1 MEGELLIKGYKFD
14 NDIRINFQSKTVI
27 VGDDSFIVFEVF
39 NMLEKYFNKKDF
51 SEYYLNN
58 NTTLVIN
65 ELKLSG
71 NEFIVFRMKPLCD
84 LNEELKLTKKS
95 FAGKYFNEEFSKFNY
110 IEDLKKSLNSNI
122 LGNLN
127 NNLKNY
133 NIEYDIDELDFFD
146 IAKLIS
152 PNVYNSD
159 GDEILF
165 NEQNQFFIKC
175 FLLNFINQLKTE
187 KKIMLLIEL
196 PEYGLNKS
204 EITEL
209 FKVINE
215 LSIDNV
221 IVYTNDKSIIDIIKN
236 IFSYHSTYKNQLCGF
251 DDYDLL
257 EEEFMLKNNIS
268 RSSIEK
274 MVLENLFKVPE
285 GELIK
290 EIKQFFDKSVSI
302 TCENVTPK

>member
-1 MEGELLIKGYKFD
+1 MDGELLIKGYKFD
-14 NDIRINFQSKTVI
+14 NDIRINLQSKTVI

-58 NTTLVIN
+58 NTTVIIN

-196 PEYGLNKS
+196 PEYGLNNS

-290 EIKQFFDKSVSI
+290 EIKQFFDKSVD
-302 TCENVTPK
+302 KY

>member
-1 MEGELLIKGYKFD
+1 MDGELLIKGYKFD
-14 NDIRINFQSKTVI
+14 NDIRINLQSKTVI

-58 NTTLVIN
+58 NTTVIIN

-215 LSIDNV
+215 LSMDNV

-257 EEEFMLKNNIS
+257 EEEFMLKNNIT

-290 EIKQFFDKSVSI
+290 EIKQFFDKSVD
-302 TCENVTPK
+302 KY

>member
-14 NDIRINFQSKTVI
+14 NDIRINLQSKTVI

-58 NTTLVIN
+58 NTTVIIN

-290 EIKQFFDKSVSI
+290 EIKQFFDKSVD
-302 TCENVTPK
+302 KY

>member
-1 MEGELLIKGYKFD
+1 MDGELLIKGYKFD
-14 NDIRINFQSKTVI
+14 NDIRINLQSKTVI

-127 NNLKNY
+127 NNLKKY

-152 PNVYNSD
+152 PNVYNSN

-290 EIKQFFDKSVSI
+290 EIKQFFDKSVD
-302 TCENVTPK
+302 KY

>member
-27 VGDDSFIVFEVF
+27 VGDNSFIVYEVF

-58 NTTLVIN
+58 NTTVIIN

-127 NNLKNY
+127 NNLKKY

-196 PEYGLNKS
+196 PEYGLNNS

-268 RSSIEK
+268 RSGTEK

-290 EIKQFFDKSVSI
+290 EIKQFFDKSVD
-302 TCENVTPK
+302 KY

>member
-27 VGDDSFIVFEVF
+27 VGDNSFIVYEVF

-58 NTTLVIN
+58 NTTVIIN

-196 PEYGLNKS
+196 PEYGLNNS

-290 EIKQFFDKSVSI
+290 EIKQFFDKSVD
-302 TCENVTPK
+302 KY

>member
-58 NTTLVIN
+58 NTTVIIN

-127 NNLKNY
+127 NSLKKY

-290 EIKQFFDKSVSI
+290 EIKQFFDKSVD
-302 TCENVTPK
+302 KY

>member
-1 MEGELLIKGYKFD
+1 MDGELLIKGYKFD
-14 NDIRINFQSKTVI
+14 NDIRINLQSKTVI

-133 NIEYDIDELDFFD
+133 NIEYDIDGLEFFD

-290 EIKQFFDKSVSI
+290 EIKQFFDKSVD
-302 TCENVTPK
+302 KY

>member
-1 MEGELLIKGYKFD
+1 MDGELLIKGYKFD
-14 NDIRINFQSKTVI
+14 NDIRINLQSKTVI

-58 NTTLVIN
+58 NTTVIIN

-146 IAKLIS
+146 ITKLIS

-290 EIKQFFDKSVSI
+290 EIKQFFDKSVD
-302 TCENVTPK
+302 KY

>member
-1 MEGELLIKGYKFD
+1 MDGELLIKGYKFD
-14 NDIRINFQSKTVI
+14 NDIRINLQSKTVI

-58 NTTLVIN
+58 NTTVIIN

-268 RSSIEK
+268 RSGTEK

-290 EIKQFFDKSVSI
+290 EIKQFFDKSVD
-302 TCENVTPK
+302 KY

>member
-1 MEGELLIKGYKFD
+1 MDGELLIKGYKFD
-14 NDIRINFQSKTVI
+14 NDIRINLQSKTVI
-27 VGDDSFIVFEVF
+27 VGDNSFIVYEVF

-110 IEDLKKSLNSNI
+110 IEDLKESLNSNI

-290 EIKQFFDKSVSI
+290 EIKQFFDKSVD
-302 TCENVTPK
+302 KY

>member
-1 MEGELLIKGYKFD
+1 MDGELLIKGYKFD
-14 NDIRINFQSKTVI
+14 NDIRINLQSKTVI
-27 VGDDSFIVFEVF
+27 VGDNSFIVYEVF

-58 NTTLVIN
+58 NTTVIIN

-196 PEYGLNKS
+196 PEYGLNNS

-290 EIKQFFDKSVSI
+290 EIKQFFDKSVD
-302 TCENVTPK
+302 KY

>member
-1 MEGELLIKGYKFD
+1 MDGELLIKGYKFD
-14 NDIRINFQSKTVI
+14 NDIRINLQSKTVI

-58 NTTLVIN
+58 NTTVIIN

-290 EIKQFFDKSVSI
+290 EIKQFFDKSVD
-302 TCENVTPK
+302 KY

>member
-1 MEGELLIKGYKFD
+1 MDGELLIKGYKFD
-14 NDIRINFQSKTVI
+14 NDIRINLQSKTVI
-27 VGDDSFIVFEVF
+27 VGDNSFIVYEVF

-122 LGNLN
+122 LDNLN
-127 NNLKNY
+127 NNLKKY

-196 PEYGLNKS
+196 PEYGLNNS

-274 MVLENLFKVPE
+274 MVLENLFKVSE
-285 GELIK
+285 CELIK
-290 EIKQFFDKSVSI
+290 EIKQFFDKSVD
-302 TCENVTPK
+302 KY

>member
-58 NTTLVIN
+58 NTTVIIN

-133 NIEYDIDELDFFD
+133 NIEYGIDELDFFD

-290 EIKQFFDKSVSI
+290 EIKQFFDKSVD
-302 TCENVTPK
+302 KY

>member
-27 VGDDSFIVFEVF
+27 VGDNSFIVYEVF

-58 NTTLVIN
+58 NTTVIIN

-165 NEQNQFFIKC
+165 NEQNQFFIKF

-268 RSSIEK
+268 RSGTEK

-290 EIKQFFDKSVSI
+290 EIKQFFDKSVD
-302 TCENVTPK
+302 KY

>member
-14 NDIRINFQSKTVI
+14 NDIRINLQSKTVI

-58 NTTLVIN
+58 NTTVIIN

-274 MVLENLFKVPE
+274 MVLENLFKVSE

-290 EIKQFFDKSVSI
+290 EIKQFFDKSVD
-302 TCENVTPK
+302 KY

>member
-127 NNLKNY
+127 NNLKKY

-290 EIKQFFDKSVSI
+290 EIKQFFDKSVD
-302 TCENVTPK
+302 KY

>member
-1 MEGELLIKGYKFD
+1 MDGELLIKGYKFD
-14 NDIRINFQSKTVI
+14 NDIRINLQSKTVI

-58 NTTLVIN
+58 NTTVIIN

-152 PNVYNSD
+152 PNVYNSN

-268 RSSIEK
+268 RSGTEK

-290 EIKQFFDKSVSI
+290 EIKQFFDKSVD
-302 TCENVTPK
+302 KY

>member
-1 MEGELLIKGYKFD
+1 MEGELLIKGSKFD

-27 VGDDSFIVFEVF
+27 VGDKSFIVYEVF

-58 NTTLVIN
+58 NTTVIIN

-196 PEYGLNKS
+196 PEYGLNNS

-290 EIKQFFDKSVSI
+290 EIKQFFDKSVD
-302 TCENVTPK
+302 KY

>member
-1 MEGELLIKGYKFD
+1 MDGELLIKGYKFD
-14 NDIRINFQSKTVI
+14 NDIRINLQSKTVI
-27 VGDDSFIVFEVF
+27 VGDNSFIVYEVF

-110 IEDLKKSLNSNI
+110 IEDLKESLNSNI

-127 NNLKNY
+127 NNLKKY

-290 EIKQFFDKSVSI
+290 EIKQFFDKSVD
-302 TCENVTPK
+302 KY

>member
-58 NTTLVIN
+58 NTTVIIN

-127 NNLKNY
+127 NNLKKY

-290 EIKQFFDKSVSI
+290 EIKQFFDKSVD
-302 TCENVTPK
+302 KY

>member
-1 MEGELLIKGYKFD
+1 MDGELLIKGYKFD

-58 NTTLVIN
+58 NTTVIIN

-274 MVLENLFKVPE
+274 MVLENLFKVSE
-285 GELIK
+285 CELIK
-290 EIKQFFDKSVSI
+290 EIKQFFDKSVD
-302 TCENVTPK
+302 KY

>member
-1 MEGELLIKGYKFD
+1 MDGELLIKGYKFD
-14 NDIRINFQSKTVI
+14 NDIRINLQSKTVI
-27 VGDDSFIVFEVF
+27 VGDNSFIVFEVF

-290 EIKQFFDKSVSI
+290 EIKQFFDKSVD
-302 TCENVTPK
+302 KY

>member
-1 MEGELLIKGYKFD
+1 MDGELLIKGYKFD

-27 VGDDSFIVFEVF
+27 VGDNSFIVYEVF

-58 NTTLVIN
+58 NTTVIIN

-290 EIKQFFDKSVSI
+290 EIKQFFDKSVD
-302 TCENVTPK
+302 KY

>member
-1 MEGELLIKGYKFD
+1 MDGELLIKGYKFD
-14 NDIRINFQSKTVI
+14 NDIRINLQSKTVI
-27 VGDDSFIVFEVF
+27 VGDNSFIVFEVF

-58 NTTLVIN
+58 NTTVIIN

-152 PNVYNSD
+152 PNVYNSN

-274 MVLENLFKVPE
+274 MVLENLFKVSE
-285 GELIK
+285 CELIK
-290 EIKQFFDKSVSI
+290 EIKQFFDKSVD
-302 TCENVTPK
+302 KY

>member
-27 VGDDSFIVFEVF
+27 VGDNSFIVYEVF

-58 NTTLVIN
+58 NTTVIIN

-127 NNLKNY
+127 NNVKKY

-196 PEYGLNKS
+196 PEYGLNNS

-290 EIKQFFDKSVSI
+290 EIKQFFDKSVD
-302 TCENVTPK
+302 KY

>member
-1 MEGELLIKGYKFD
+1 MDGELLIKGYKFD
-14 NDIRINFQSKTVI
+14 NDIRINLQSKTVI
-27 VGDDSFIVFEVF
+27 VGDNSFIVYEVF

-58 NTTLVIN
+58 NTTVIIN

-274 MVLENLFKVPE
+274 MVLENLFKVSE
-285 GELIK
+285 CELIK
-290 EIKQFFDKSVSI
+290 EIKQFFDKSVD
-302 TCENVTPK
+302 KY

>member
-1 MEGELLIKGYKFD
+1 MDGELLIKWYKFD
-14 NDIRINFQSKTVI
+14 NDIRINLQSKTVI
-27 VGDDSFIVFEVF
+27 VGDNSFIVYEVF

-58 NTTLVIN
+58 NTTVIIN

-122 LGNLN
+122 LDNLN

-274 MVLENLFKVPE
+274 MVLENLFKVSE
-285 GELIK
+285 CELIK
-290 EIKQFFDKSVSI
+290 EIKQFFDKSVD
-302 TCENVTPK
+302 KY

>member
-1 MEGELLIKGYKFD
+1 MDGELLIKGYKFD
-14 NDIRINFQSKTVI
+14 NDIRINLQSKTVI

-58 NTTLVIN
+58 NTTVIIN

-257 EEEFMLKNNIS
+257 VEEFMLKNNIS

-290 EIKQFFDKSVSI
+290 EIKQFFDKSVD
-302 TCENVTPK
+302 KY

>member
-27 VGDDSFIVFEVF
+27 VGDNSFIVYEVF

-58 NTTLVIN
+58 NTTVIIN

-165 NEQNQFFIKC
+165 NEQNQFFIKV

-236 IFSYHSTYKNQLCGF
+236 IFFYHATYKNQLCGF

-285 GELIK
+285 CELIK
-290 EIKQFFDKSVSI
+290 EIKQFFDKSVD
-302 TCENVTPK
+302 KY

>member
-1 MEGELLIKGYKFD
+1 MDGELLIKGYKFD

-27 VGDDSFIVFEVF
+27 VGDNSFIVYEVF

-58 NTTLVIN
+58 NTTVIIN

-127 NNLKNY
+127 NSLKKY

-290 EIKQFFDKSVSI
+290 EIKQFFDKSVD
-302 TCENVTPK
+302 KY

>member
-1 MEGELLIKGYKFD
+1 MDGELLIKGYKFD
-14 NDIRINFQSKTVI
+14 NDIRINLQSKTVI

-122 LGNLN
+122 LDNLN

-268 RSSIEK
+268 RSGTEK
-274 MVLENLFKVPE
+274 MVLENLFKVAE
-285 GELIK
+285 VELIK
-290 EIKQFFDKSVSI
+290 EIKQFFDKIVD
-302 TCENVTPK
+302 KY

>member
-1 MEGELLIKGYKFD
+1 MDGELLIKGYKFD
-14 NDIRINFQSKTVI
+14 NDIRINLQSKTVI
-27 VGDDSFIVFEVF
+27 VGDNSFIVYEVF

-58 NTTLVIN
+58 NTTVIIN

-127 NNLKNY
+127 NNLKKY

-274 MVLENLFKVPE
+274 MVLENLFKVSE
-285 GELIK
+285 CELIK
-290 EIKQFFDKSVSI
+290 EIKQFFDKSVD
-302 TCENVTPK
+302 KY

>member
-1 MEGELLIKGYKFD
+1 MDGELLIKGYKFD

-58 NTTLVIN
+58 NTTVIIN

-290 EIKQFFDKSVSI
+290 EIKQFFDKSI
-302 TCENVTPK
+302 DKY

>member
-58 NTTLVIN
+58 NTTVIIN

-290 EIKQFFDKSVSI
+290 EIKQFFDKSVD
-302 TCENVTPK
+302 KY

>member
-1 MEGELLIKGYKFD
+1 MDGELLIKGYKFD
-14 NDIRINFQSKTVI
+14 NDIRINLQSKTVI
-27 VGDDSFIVFEVF
+27 VGDNSFIVYEVF

-290 EIKQFFDKSVSI
+290 EIKQFFDKSVD
-302 TCENVTPK
+302 KY

>member
-1 MEGELLIKGYKFD
+1 MDGELLIKGYKFD
-14 NDIRINFQSKTVI
+14 NDIRINLQSKTVI
-27 VGDDSFIVFEVF
+27 VGDNSFIVYEVF

-58 NTTLVIN
+58 NTTVIIN

-122 LGNLN
+122 LDNLN
-127 NNLKNY
+127 NNLKKY

-290 EIKQFFDKSVSI
+290 EIKQFFDKSVD
-302 TCENVTPK
+302 KY